1 MGTTDRPLGPGSQQ
15 LNQSQ
20 TVVTSASGSTATFT
34 FPSPPAGM
42 TWTGTLWCANAPT
55 GAVFIATIGPQ
66 SWGEWGGNSVYGP
79 VQAFGTGS
87 QQLVVTA
94 TGLASS
100 TSYTLNWVGSS
111 DNESLV
117 GPVFPDANST
127 ALTAA
132 ISGTVGLTPGT
143 TVGLASGTSVG
154 LASGSTVGLSSGSTV
169 GLASGSTVGI
179 SGSVST
185 TGGATTVS
193 GAGFN
198 GASTSITVV
207 STGSF
212 PASGLI
218 SVPSSGGTLIFAYT
232 GVNATQFTGLSL
244 LAGVSTWTIT
254 NGAPVVSAVANT
266 GQVVTNPNAPVLD
279 QILTSSGS
287 AFSSLGTL
295 LVNSTLTQSYGSFMF
310 IMGAGINSLQNVGL
324 AVTLSNATTGESW
337 TLSQYITSSTDA
349 PEFHFPIAVSAGQ
362 VLSVQVVCTGL
373 NGSTTIYGAGFTGAS
388 TSITVASTASFAS
401 SGFISIPT
409 LGAYGNI
416 LTFAYTGTT
425 GTTFTGLTLISGTRT
440 WTIPNTAPVQQ
451 AIVDEWQ
458 VVGYR
463 DQHRLTLANNA
474 LDVLH
479 MNQYGGVLNVNY
491 PTVTAGQPATGAT
504 APTGYLLRLHQWGV
518 YQPTSATIAGSA
530 VLASPN
536 FPSITQAIYG
546 AIPMLYGTAGT
557 NAGSQTLDGLLVP
570 SFNFYNFTN
579 KTLVFSCNYDIVQAP
594 TIL

>member
-154 LASGSTVGLSSGSTV
+154 LASGTSVGLASGSTV

-232 GVNATQFTGLSL
+232 GVTATQFTGLSL

-295 LVNSTLTQSYGSFMF
+295 LVNSTLTESYGSFMF
-310 IMGAGINSLQNVGL
+310 IMGGGLNSFQYVGITVNLD
-324 AVTLSNATTGESW
+324 NATTGESW
-337 TLSQYITSSTDA
+337 TLSQYITSNTES

-362 VLSVQVVCTGL
+362 VLGMTVTCSLQGA
-373 NGSTTIYGAGFTGAS
+373 TTINGAGFTGAS
-388 TSITVASTASFAS
+388 TSITVANTVLFPT

-409 LGAYGNI
+409 LGGNANI
-416 LTFAYTGTT
+416 LTFAYTGKTA
-425 GTTFTGLTLISGTRT
+425 TTFTGLTLFSGTST
-440 WTIPNTAPVQQ
+440 WTIPNGAVVEQ
-451 AIVDEWQ
+451 ALVDEWQ
-458 VVGYR
+458 LVGYR
-463 DQHRLTLANNA
+463 DQHRLALANNA

-479 MNQYGGVLNVNY
+479 MNQYGGVLNTNAQN
-491 PTVTAGQPATGAT
+491 VTAGQSVTGAT

-518 YQPTSATIAGSA
+518 YQPSSATIAGSA
-530 VLASPN
+530 VLGGSG
-536 FPSITQAIYG
+536 FPTFSLTIYG

-557 NAGSQTLDGLLVP
+557 NAGSQTLDGLLVT
-570 SFNFYNFTN
+570 SFSFYNGTN
-579 KTLVFSCNYDIVQAP
+579 KTLDFSCNYDIVQPP

>member
-15 LNQSQ
+15 LNQSK

-34 FPSPPAGM
+34 FQSPPAGM

-55 GAVFIATIGPQ
+55 GAVFIATIGAQ

-143 TVGLASGTSVG
+143 TVG
-154 LASGSTVGLSSGSTV
+154 
-169 GLASGSTVGI
+169 I
-179 SGSVST
+179 NGSVST

-232 GVNATQFTGLSL
+232 GTTPTQFTGLSL

-266 GQVVTNPNAPVLD
+266 GQVVTNPNAPVID

-287 AFSSLGTL
+287 AFSSLNTL

-310 IMGAGINSLQNVGL
+310 IMGGITASLLPVGL
-324 AVTLSNATTGESW
+324 AVTLSNSTTGESW
-337 TLSQYITSSTDA
+337 TLSQYITTSTDS

-362 VLSVQVVCTGL
+362 VLGVVVTCTGL
-373 NGSTTIYGAGFTGAS
+373 LGSTTINGAGFTGAS
-388 TSITVASTASFAS
+388 TSITVANASLFPN

-409 LGAYGNI
+409 NGANGNI
-416 LTFAYTGTT
+416 LTFAYTGKTA
-425 GTTFTGLTLISGTRT
+425 TTFTGLTLYSGTST
-440 WTIPNTAPVQQ
+440 WTIPNGAAVQQ
-451 AIVDEWQ
+451 AMGDSWQ
-458 VVGYR
+458 LVGYR
-463 DQHRLTLANNA
+463 DQHRLALANNA

-479 MNQYGGVLNVNY
+479 INQYGGVLNAFA
-491 PTVTAGQPATGAT
+491 TAVTAGQSQNGPT

-530 VLASPN
+530 VLGGPG
-536 FPSITQAIYG
+536 FPTVSQAIYG

-557 NAGSQTLDGLLVP
+557 NAGSQTLDGLLV
-570 SFNFYNFTN
+570 STFQFCNFTN
-579 KTLVFSCNYDIVQAP
+579 KNLDFSCNYDIVQPP